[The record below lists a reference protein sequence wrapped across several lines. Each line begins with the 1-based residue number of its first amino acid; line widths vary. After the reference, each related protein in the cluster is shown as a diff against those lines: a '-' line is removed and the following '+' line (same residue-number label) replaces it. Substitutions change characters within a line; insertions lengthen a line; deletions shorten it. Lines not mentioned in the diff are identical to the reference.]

1 MMSAK
6 VRPGTTHSAGLTT
19 APHQPFFPPRFMK
32 LSATTTFAARLGLAL
47 VLVVVVVVM
56 PTGGSRG
63 F

>member
-1 MMSAK
+1 
-6 VRPGTTHSAGLTT
+6 
-19 APHQPFFPPRFMK
+19 MK
-32 LSATTTFAARLGLAL
+32 LSATTTFATRLGLAL

>member
-1 MMSAK
+1 
-6 VRPGTTHSAGLTT
+6 
-19 APHQPFFPPRFMK
+19 MK